1 MNKKNDTSKFTLAD
15 FENAKQRLNAENAD
29 LLRQLQELDTTAFS
43 NSRTVHS
50 LAAALKEQQHI
61 CEDESRERAGL
72 LAKYRNLEHQYD
84 GLREHYDDEIV
95 NRDNILHQLK
105 KAEMESS
112 AEKKKYEIDGLKR
125 IEELEGAKLKLQS
138 RLALAENTLN
148 NLNNKQIQLE
158 KAKNKIDMDIKDMT
172 VQLDQAVAYNADLEK
187 RAKQYDRSVF

>member
-1 MNKKNDTSKFTLAD
+1 M
-15 FENAKQRLNAENAD
+15 
-29 LLRQLQELDTTAFS
+29 LRQLQELDNTAFA

-50 LAAALKEQQHI
+50 LAAALKEQQNI
-61 CEDESRERAGL
+61 CEDESRERAAL

-125 IEELEGAKLKLQS
+125 IEELEGAKLKLQT
-138 RLALAENTLN
+138 RLAEAENTLN

-158 KAKNKIDMDIKDMT
+158 KAKNKVELDIKDMT
-172 VQLDQAVAYNADLEK
+172 VQLDQAVSFNAALEK
-187 RAKQYDRSVF
+187 KAKQYDRYVF